1 MKIKTVKKILCVM
14 LKKRNEDQDIRED
27 TVNNAEQKNKI
38 ELIDI
43 KNDMMEEDKEKEAI
57 KNEFI
62 LNDEENI
69 MGINLNKIL
78 YFKIL

>member
-1 MKIKTVKKILCVM
+1 MKIKTVKKILCIM

-38 ELIDI
+38 EVIDI